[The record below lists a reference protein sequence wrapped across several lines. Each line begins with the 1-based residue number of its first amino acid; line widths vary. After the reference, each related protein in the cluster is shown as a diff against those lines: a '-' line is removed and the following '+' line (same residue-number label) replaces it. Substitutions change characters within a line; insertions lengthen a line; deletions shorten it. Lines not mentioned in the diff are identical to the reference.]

1 MGAKKTFFLRPL
13 YHLVRCSKNKL
24 ANKTG
29 ESLHLT
35 VAPGPPGPG
44 IAIRNRPIDV
54 RYVTG
59 LEPVLPGLEPSVLVG
74 RGRPLSTNA
83 PAP

>member
-35 VAPGPPGPG
+35 VAPD
-44 IAIRNRPIDV
+44 IAIDQAWSNESGGSP
-54 RYVTG
+54 
-59 LEPVLPGLEPSVLVG
+59 
-74 RGRPLSTNA
+74 
-83 PAP
+83 